1 MDGAR
6 AVFGRHDQRRL
17 ILAGRGDFLYA
28 DNQKTSGV
36 IGIIFDIFRA
46 NSKPEYLSSLLAR
59 YRCRVFVLRSQSG
72 GIRVAGS
79 VDARSPFQVRQID
92 VKPLVALRE

>member
-1 MDGAR
+1 MYCAGP
-6 AVFGRHDQRRL
+6 VFGRHDQRRL
-17 ILAGRGDFLYA
+17 VLAGRGDFLYA

-36 IGIIFDIFRA
+36 VGVILDILRA

-59 YRCRVFVLRSQSG
+59 NRCGVFVLGSQPG
-72 GIRVAGS
+72 GIRVAGG

-92 VKPLVALRE
+92 VKPFVALRE